1 MVDAVK
7 KAVTIVK
14 ANGGVI
20 SFDPNIR
27 KEMLDIPEMRDALH
41 FVLEL
46 TDIYMPSEGEVLL
59 LSPHSTP
66 ERAIAGF
73 LEEGVKEVIVK
84 RGNQGASYYSANEQF
99 HVESYPVE
107 EVDPTGA
114 GDCFGGAWIACRQ
127 LGFDAHRALQY
138 ANACGA
144 LAVTRRGPME
154 ERLALWKSKR
164 SSSAMTCPF
173 GKQHNEK
180 RNLVVDW
187 RSRRLP
193 ELNTMSYV
201 VAEQRGQK
209 RLMSVLVR
217 DWHLR
222 W

>member
-1 MVDAVK
+1 
-7 KAVTIVK
+7 
-14 ANGGVI
+14 
-20 SFDPNIR
+20 
-27 KEMLDIPEMRDALH
+27 
-41 FVLEL
+41 VLEL

-154 ERLALWKSKR
+154 GTS
-164 SSSAMTCPF
+164 
-173 GKQHNEK
+173 
-180 RNLVVDW
+180 
-187 RSRRLP
+187 
-193 ELNTMSYV
+193 
-201 VAEQRGQK
+201 
-209 RLMSVLVR
+209 RLMEIETFIQRHDMSIR
-217 DWHLR
+217 EAAQ
-222 W
+222 